1 MTTTQGPPYPPSEP
15 PRGSGAGR
23 ASGPGSGNGE
33 STGPQRR
40 FRLGDGPGG
49 PSGAPGTRAG
59 TGGADGAAGPSGGPG
74 HGPGQRIDRGYGPGA
89 GAGQG
94 GRTGPGGQGPG
105 YGAEGPGTGQFGPLP
120 VSDGGRGPGPGA
132 GGGHD
137 HGSGPGQGAGHGH
150 GNGPGDG
157 HSDGHSGGPGGGSG
171 GGHGPGQGGGHG
183 AGPGGE
189 HGDGHVHESGSGSG
203 DSHGPDDHH
212 GSSHGH
218 SHSHGPA
225 APVSIHLR
233 KIIGAILIPFAAA
246 VVVGLA
252 VLWPGGAPAHERTG
266 VGFDRQTQEATV
278 TKVVAVDCKSVNASG
293 DTPTG
298 DTSTAEG
305 SSAQQQATGDCKRA
319 TIRVDTGD
327 DKGRTFTEIVQ
338 PDQSRQLHQGEKVV
352 VAYEPSA
359 PRDLQYSVTDVNRRL
374 PMALLAGIFAL
385 AVVVVG
391 RLRGVM
397 ALVALA
403 VSFMVL
409 TFFILPAILQGSNP
423 LVVAVIG
430 ASAIML
436 IALYMCHGLSARTS
450 VAVLGTL
457 ISLVLIGIL
466 GSGFI
471 GWAALTG
478 NTDDNTGL
486 IHGLYPSIDMSGLL
500 LAGVIIGSLGVL
512 DDVTVTQTSAVW
524 ELHAANPTMGWRGLY
539 RAGIRI
545 GRDHIASVVNTL
557 VLAYAGAALPLL
569 LLFSIAQSS
578 VGTVANSELVAEE
591 IVRTLVGSIGLVA
604 SVPVT
609 TLLAALMVSADRPGT
624 ASLAA
629 GAATGA
635 GPGTP
640 AAAGAGAGATA
651 QSAPARAGK
660 GRRRKH

>member
-1 MTTTQGPPYPPSEP
+1 MTSTQQSPPSP
-15 PRGSGAGR
+15 PH
-23 ASGPGSGNGE
+23 P
-33 STGPQRR
+33 P
-40 FRLGDGPGG
+40 
-49 PSGAPGTRAG
+49 
-59 TGGADGAAGPSGGPG
+59 
-74 HGPGQRIDRGYGPGA
+74 H
-89 GAGQG
+89 
-94 GRTGPGGQGPG
+94 
-105 YGAEGPGTGQFGPLP
+105 
-120 VSDGGRGPGPGA
+120 V
-132 GGGHD
+132 
-137 HGSGPGQGAGHGH
+137 
-150 GNGPGDG
+150 
-157 HSDGHSGGPGGGSG
+157 
-171 GGHGPGQGGGHG
+171 QGGGG
-183 AGPGGE
+183 
-189 HGDGHVHESGSGSG
+189 
-203 DSHGPDDHH
+203 
-212 GSSHGH
+212 HGH

-225 APVSIHLR
+225 APVSKHLR
-233 KIIGAILIPFAAA
+233 KVIAAVLIPFSVA
-246 VVVGLA
+246 VVVGLV
-252 VLWPGGAPAHERTG
+252 VLWPGGAPSHARTG
-266 VGFDRQTQEATV
+266 VGFDRQTQQGTV
-278 TKVVAVDCKSVNASG
+278 TQVDKVSCRSVNASG

-305 SSAQQQATGDCKRA
+305 RSAEQQAKGTCEKA
-319 TIRVDTGD
+319 TVRVDGGKDT
-327 DKGRTFTEIVQ
+327 GRTFTEIVQ
-338 PDQSRQLHQGEKVV
+338 PDSPRQLRENQKVI
-352 VAYEPSA
+352 VAYA
-359 PRDLQYSVTDVNRRL
+359 PDAPKELQYSVTDVNRKL
-374 PMALLAGIFAL
+374 PMTLLAGIFAL

-423 LVVAVIG
+423 LVVAVVG

-436 IALYMCHGLSARTS
+436 IALYMCHGPTARTS

-457 ISLVLIGIL
+457 VSLLLIGLL
-466 GSGFI
+466 GSLFI

-524 ELHAANPTMGWRGLY
+524 ELHQADPTMGRRGLY

-609 TLLAALMVSADRPGT
+609 TALAALVVSADRPGSPS
-624 ASLAA
+624 A
-629 GAATGA
+629 
-635 GPGTP
+635 
-640 AAAGAGAGATA
+640 AAAG
-651 QSAPARAGK
+651 PARGGR
-660 GRRRKH
+660 GRRRKR

>member
-1 MTTTQGPPYPPSEP
+1 MTSTQQSPSSPPHQP
-15 PRGSGAGR
+15 
-23 ASGPGSGNGE
+23 
-33 STGPQRR
+33 
-40 FRLGDGPGG
+40 
-49 PSGAPGTRAG
+49 
-59 TGGADGAAGPSGGPG
+59 
-74 HGPGQRIDRGYGPGA
+74 H
-89 GAGQG
+89 
-94 GRTGPGGQGPG
+94 
-105 YGAEGPGTGQFGPLP
+105 
-120 VSDGGRGPGPGA
+120 V
-132 GGGHD
+132 
-137 HGSGPGQGAGHGH
+137 
-150 GNGPGDG
+150 
-157 HSDGHSGGPGGGSG
+157 
-171 GGHGPGQGGGHG
+171 QGGGG
-183 AGPGGE
+183 
-189 HGDGHVHESGSGSG
+189 
-203 DSHGPDDHH
+203 
-212 GSSHGH
+212 HGH

-225 APVSIHLR
+225 APVSKHLR
-233 KIIGAILIPFAAA
+233 KVIAAVLIPFSVA
-246 VVVGLA
+246 VVVGLV
-252 VLWPGGAPAHERTG
+252 VLWPGGAPSHARTG
-266 VGFDRQTQEATV
+266 VGFDRQTQQGTV
-278 TKVVAVDCKSVNASG
+278 TQVDKVDCRSVNASG

-305 SSAQQQATGDCKRA
+305 RSAEQQAKGTCEKA
-319 TIRVDTGD
+319 TVRVDGGKDT
-327 DKGRTFTEIVQ
+327 GRTFTEIVQ
-338 PDQSRQLHQGEKVV
+338 PDSPRQLHENQKVI
-352 VAYEPSA
+352 VAYA
-359 PRDLQYSVTDVNRRL
+359 PDAPKELQYSVTDVNRRL
-374 PMALLAGIFAL
+374 PMTLLAGIFAL

-423 LVVAVIG
+423 LVVAVVG

-436 IALYMCHGLSARTS
+436 IALYMCHGPTARTS

-457 ISLVLIGIL
+457 VSLLLIGLL
-466 GSGFI
+466 GSLFI

-524 ELHAANPTMGWRGLY
+524 ELHQADPTMGRRGLY

-609 TLLAALMVSADRPGT
+609 TALAALVVSADRPGSPS
-624 ASLAA
+624 A
-629 GAATGA
+629 
-635 GPGTP
+635 
-640 AAAGAGAGATA
+640 AAAG
-651 QSAPARAGK
+651 PARGGR
-660 GRRRKH
+660 GRRRKR

>member
-1 MTTTQGPPYPPSEP
+1 MTTTHQPPYPPPEP
-15 PRGSGAGR
+15 PR
-23 ASGPGSGNGE
+23 GPGSGNG
-33 STGPQRR
+33 T
-40 FRLGDGPGG
+40 
-49 PSGAPGTRAG
+49 
-59 TGGADGAAGPSGGPG
+59 
-74 HGPGQRIDRGYGPGA
+74 
-89 GAGQG
+89 
-94 GRTGPGGQGPG
+94 
-105 YGAEGPGTGQFGPLP
+105 
-120 VSDGGRGPGPGA
+120 GPGPGNGSRGTFGDGGADDWHEHEHGGQGGQGGHSGQGYGYGPRA
-132 GGGHD
+132 GGGGQGGGSD
-137 HGSGPGQGAGHGH
+137 LGGGQGGSGRGGGGRGGGDGHRH
-150 GNGPGDG
+150 GPGDG
-157 HSDGHSGGPGGGSG
+157 HGHAHGHAQGGGSESGSG
-171 GGHGPGQGGGHG
+171 GG
-183 AGPGGE
+183 
-189 HGDGHVHESGSGSG
+189 
-203 DSHGPDDHH
+203 
-212 GSSHGH
+212 HGH

-225 APVSIHLR
+225 TPVSKHLR
-233 KIIGAILIPFAAA
+233 KVIAAILIPFGVA

-266 VGFDRQTQEATV
+266 VGFDRQTQQATV
-278 TKVVAVDCKSVNASG
+278 SKVVSVSCKSVNASG
-293 DTPTG
+293 EAPTG

-305 SSAQQQATGDCKRA
+305 SSAEQQANGTCKKA
-319 TIRVDTGD
+319 TIRVDTGN

-338 PDQSRQLHQGEKVV
+338 PDQSRQLHEGQKVV

-359 PRDLQYSVTDVNRRL
+359 PRDLQYSVADVNRRL
-374 PMALLAGIFAL
+374 PMGLLAGIFAL
-385 AVVVVG
+385 AVVIVG

-397 ALVALA
+397 ALVALT
-403 VSFMVL
+403 VSFL
-409 TFFILPAILQGSNP
+409 LLNFFVLPAILQGSNP
-423 LVVAVIG
+423 LLVAVVG
-430 ASAIML
+430 SSAIML

-457 ISLVLIGIL
+457 ISLILIGIL
-466 GSGFI
+466 GSQFI

-524 ELHAANPTMGWRGLY
+524 ELHEANPTMGWRGLY

-578 VGTVANSELVAEE
+578 VGAVANSELVAEE

-609 TLLAALMVSADRPGT
+609 TVLAALVVSADRPGT
-624 ASLAA
+624 
-629 GAATGA
+629 
-635 GPGTP
+635 GTVS
-640 AAAGAGAGATA
+640 AGAGAPMPVPVPAT
-651 QSAPARAGK
+651 SASAGTADSRPAAARGGK

>member
-1 MTTTQGPPYPPSEP
+1 MTTTQQPPPPPPEP
-15 PRGSGAGR
+15 PH
-23 ASGPGSGNGE
+23 
-33 STGPQRR
+33 
-40 FRLGDGPGG
+40 
-49 PSGAPGTRAG
+49 
-59 TGGADGAAGPSGGPG
+59 G
-74 HGPGQRIDRGYGPGA
+74 HGPGN
-89 GAGQG
+89 
-94 GRTGPGGQGPG
+94 
-105 YGAEGPGTGQFGPLP
+105 
-120 VSDGGRGPGPGA
+120 
-132 GGGHD
+132 
-137 HGSGPGQGAGHGH
+137 GHGH
-150 GNGPGDG
+150 GSDGGHGYGSGGG
-157 HSDGHSGGPGGGSG
+157 HSSG
-171 GGHGPGQGGGHG
+171 GGHGPGDGHGHGPSSGGG
-183 AGPGGE
+183 GG
-189 HGDGHVHESGSGSG
+189 GG
-203 DSHGPDDHH
+203 
-212 GSSHGH
+212 HGH

-225 APVSIHLR
+225 APVSQHLR
-233 KIIGAILIPFAAA
+233 KVIAAVLIPFATA
-246 VVVGLA
+246 VVVGLV
-252 VLWPGGAPAHERTG
+252 VLWPGGAPSHERTG
-266 VGFDRQTQEATV
+266 VGFDRQTQQATV
-278 TKVVAVDCKSVNASG
+278 TRVEEVDCSSVNASG

-305 SSAQQQATGDCKRA
+305 SSAQQQANGTCKKA
-319 TIRVDTGD
+319 TVRVDTGD

-338 PDQSRQLHQGEKVV
+338 PDQSRQLEQGQEVV
-352 VAYEPSA
+352 VAYEPAA
-359 PRDLQYSVTDVNRRL
+359 PKDLQYSVTDVNRKL

-391 RLRGVM
+391 RMRGVM

-403 VSFMVL
+403 ISFMVL
-409 TFFILPAILQGSNP
+409 TLFILPAILQGSNP

-450 VAVLGTL
+450 VAVIGTL
-457 ISLVLIGIL
+457 ISLLLIGLL

-471 GWAALTG
+471 GWAYLTG

-486 IHGLYPSIDMSGLL
+486 IHGLYPTIDMSGLL

-524 ELHAANPTMGWRGLY
+524 ELHEANPAMGWRGLY

-609 TLLAALMVSADRPGT
+609 TVLAALVVSADRPG
-624 ASLAA
+624 ALE
-629 GAATGA
+629 
-635 GPGTP
+635 
-640 AAAGAGAGATA
+640 AAAVP
-651 QSAPARAGK
+651 APARGGR
-660 GRRRKH
+660 GRRRKR

>member
-1 MTTTQGPPYPPSEP
+1 MHQPPYPPPEP
-15 PRGSGAGR
+15 PRR
-23 ASGPGSGNGE
+23 PGSGNGP
-33 STGPQRR
+33 G
-40 FRLGDGPGG
+40 LGPGNG
-49 PSGAPGTRAG
+49 SRGNFGN
-59 TGGADGAAGPSGGPG
+59 GGADGWHEHEHGGQGGHSGQGY
-74 HGPGQRIDRGYGPGA
+74 GYGPGA
-89 GAGQG
+89 GGGGQG
-94 GRTGPGGQGPG
+94 GGSDLGGGHG
-105 YGAEGPGTGQFGPLP
+105 
-120 VSDGGRGPGPGA
+120 DGGRGDGQ
-132 GGGHD
+132 GGGGWGGGD
-137 HGSGPGQGAGHGH
+137 GHGH
-150 GNGPGDG
+150 GPGDG
-157 HSDGHSGGPGGGSG
+157 HGHGHEPGDGH
-171 GGHGPGQGGGHG
+171 GQGGG
-183 AGPGGE
+183 
-189 HGDGHVHESGSGSG
+189 SGSGSG
-203 DSHGPDDHH
+203 G
-212 GSSHGH
+212 GHGH

-225 APVSIHLR
+225 TPVSKHLR
-233 KIIGAILIPFAAA
+233 KVIAAILIPFGVA

-266 VGFDRQTQEATV
+266 VGFDRQTQQATV
-278 TKVVAVDCKSVNASG
+278 TKVVSVSCKSVNASG
-293 DTPTG
+293 ETPTG

-305 SSAQQQATGDCKRA
+305 SSAEQQANGTCKKA

-338 PDQSRQLHQGEKVV
+338 PDQSRQLHEGQKVV

-359 PRDLQYSVTDVNRRL
+359 PRDLQYSVADVNRRL
-374 PMALLAGIFAL
+374 PMGLLAGIFAL
-385 AVVVVG
+385 AVVIVG

-403 VSFMVL
+403 ISFLVL
-409 TFFILPAILQGSNP
+409 NFFVLPAILQGSNP
-423 LVVAVIG
+423 LLVAVVG
-430 ASAIML
+430 SSAIML

-457 ISLVLIGIL
+457 ISLVLIGLL
-466 GSGFI
+466 GSQFI
-471 GWAALTG
+471 DWAALTG

-524 ELHAANPTMGWRGLY
+524 ELHDANPTMGWRGLY

-609 TLLAALMVSADRPGT
+609 TVLAALVVSADRPG
-624 ASLAA
+624 AEAV
-629 GAATGA
+629 
-635 GPGTP
+635 
-640 AAAGAGAGATA
+640 GAGAGAPAPVPATSVSAGTA
-651 QSAPARAGK
+651 DSRPAAARGGK
-660 GRRRKH
+660 GRRRRR

>member
-1 MTTTQGPPYPPSEP
+1 MTTTQQPPYPP
-15 PRGSGAGR
+15 
-23 ASGPGSGNGE
+23 
-33 STGPQRR
+33 TGP
-40 FRLGDGPGG
+40 P
-49 PSGAPGTRAG
+49 
-59 TGGADGAAGPSGGPG
+59 
-74 HGPGQRIDRGYGPGA
+74 H
-89 GAGQG
+89 
-94 GRTGPGGQGPG
+94 
-105 YGAEGPGTGQFGPLP
+105 
-120 VSDGGRGPGPGA
+120 
-132 GGGHD
+132 GHD
-137 HGSGPGQGAGHGH
+137 HGSGDDHR
-150 GNGPGDG
+150 
-157 HSDGHSGGPGGGSG
+157 
-171 GGHGPGQGGGHG
+171 
-183 AGPGGE
+183 
-189 HGDGHVHESGSGSG
+189 SGSGSG
-203 DSHGPDDHH
+203 HDH
-212 GSSHGH
+212 GSSGNGGHGSGADGGHGSGGGGGHGH

-225 APVSIHLR
+225 APVSRHLR
-233 KIIGAILIPFAAA
+233 KVIAAILIPFTVA
-246 VVVGLA
+246 VVVGMV
-252 VLWPGGAPAHERTG
+252 VLWPGGAPSHKRTG
-266 VGFDRQTQEATV
+266 VGFDRQTQQATV
-278 TKVVAVDCKSVNASG
+278 TKVVSVSCASVNASG
-293 DTPTG
+293 GGSTG

-305 SSAQQQATGDCKRA
+305 SSAAQEAAGTCKKATV
-319 TIRVDTGD
+319 TVSTGK

-359 PRDLQYSVTDVNRRL
+359 PRDLQYSVTDVNRKF

-403 VSFMVL
+403 ISFMIL
-409 TFFILPAILQGSNP
+409 NFFILPAILHGSNP
-423 LVVAVIG
+423 LIVAVVG
-430 ASAIML
+430 SSAIML

-457 ISLVLIGIL
+457 MSLVLIGVL
-466 GSGFI
+466 GSVFI

-524 ELHAANPTMGWRGLY
+524 ELHEANPSMGWRGLY

-578 VGTVANSELVAEE
+578 VGAVANSELVAEE

-609 TLLAALMVSADRPGT
+609 TALAALVVSADRPGPE
-624 ASLAA
+624 AAPA
-629 GAATGA
+629 GAPLAGGGA
-635 GPGTP
+635 
-640 AAAGAGAGATA
+640 ASAGGATA
-651 QSAPARAGK
+651 VTAAPSAKPATARGGK